1 MIKLVLFL
9 KKIYVLLLFIVL
21 EFLALHY
28 YANSTSYTKAKL
40 LTASNGVVGGVYGFF
55 SDVNHYF
62 TLKRD
67 NRLLLDEVTELRNR
81 LAAYEGPDSA
91 LVRKTPEGELNAYLY
106 ASARVVNN
114 SITRQ
119 ENYLTLNKGLRDGV
133 EADMAVL
140 SPEGCMVGYVLSC
153 SDRFAV
159 CMSVLNRNFRTSGK
173 IKGENYFGSIYWD
186 GLDHQYVILTEI
198 PKYAELSRGDTIV
211 TTDYS
216 SIFPPDMMIGTV
228 EEWTLNN
235 ATFYDVKVRLAAR
248 IPALTDVLLVKYMD
262 GAERTALEQEARSA
276 GY

>member
-40 LTASNGVVGGVYGFF
+40 LTASNSIVGGVYGLF
-55 SDVNHYF
+55 SDINHYF

-67 NRLLLDEVTELRNR
+67 NRMLVDEVTELRNR
-81 LAAYEGPDSA
+81 LAAYEQCDST
-91 LVRKTPEGELNAYLY
+91 LVRKTPEGELNAYQY
-106 ASARVVNN
+106 MSARVVNN

-119 ENYLTLNKGLRDGV
+119 ENYITLNKGLRDGV

-140 SPEGCMVGYVLSC
+140 SPEGNIVGYVLSC

-173 IKGENYFGSIYWD
+173 IKGENYFGSVYWD

-198 PKYAELSRGDTIV
+198 PKYAELVKGDTIV

-216 SIFPPDMMIGTV
+216 SIFPSEMMIGTV

-235 ATFYDVKVRLAAR
+235 ATFYDVKVKLAAR
-248 IPALTDVLLVKYMD
+248 IPSLTDVLLVKYID
-262 GAERTALEQEARSA
+262 AAERTALEQEVQAA
-276 GY
+276 EY

>member
-40 LTASNGVVGGVYGFF
+40 LTVSNSLVGGVYSLF
-55 SDVNHYF
+55 SDIGHYF

-67 NRLLLDEVTELRNR
+67 NRVLLDEVTELRNR
-81 LAAYEGPDSA
+81 LAAYEVSDST
-91 LVRKTPEGELNAYLY
+91 LVRKIPEGELNAYQY
-106 ASARVVNN
+106 TSAHVVNN

-119 ENYLTLNKGLRDGV
+119 ENYFTLNKGLRDGV

-140 SPEGCMVGYVLSC
+140 SPDGCMAGYVLSC

-159 CMSVLNRNFRTSGK
+159 CISALNRNFRTSGRL
-173 IKGENYFGSIYWD
+173 KGENYFGSVYWD

-198 PKYAELSRGDTIV
+198 PKYAELAKGDTIV

-216 SIFPPDMMIGTV
+216 AIFPPDMMIGTV
-228 EEWTLNN
+228 EDWTLNN
-235 ATFYDVKVRLAAR
+235 ATFYDVRVRLAAP
-248 IPALTDVLLVKYMD
+248 IASLTDVLLVKYMNA
-262 GAERTALEQEARSA
+262 AEQTALEQEAWSA
-276 GY
+276 EY